1 MQLHFYLNQIIL
13 IIICIH
19 TDIALTSLSTD
30 ATLSTGVAV
39 GIAIITGT
47 IALVV
52 GVLAGVLL
60 HHCIIKYQSQS
71 SKPESS
77 SHQQRQAGPEYEE
90 VPVDKKIE
98 LRENVAYG
106 PAQSIELRVNEAY
119 GNVQH

>member
-1 MQLHFYLNQIIL
+1 MCVHA
-13 IIICIH
+13 
-19 TDIALTSLSTD
+19 DAALTSLSTD

-39 GIAIITGT
+39 GIAVVTGT

-60 HHCIIKYQSQS
+60 HHCFIKCRSQS
-71 SKPESS
+71 SKAESP
-77 SHQQRQAGPEYEE
+77 SHQQQQAGLEYEE

-119 GNVQH
+119 GHVQH

>member
-1 MQLHFYLNQIIL
+1 MCVNA
-13 IIICIH
+13 
-19 TDIALTSLSTD
+19 DAAPASLSTD

-39 GIAIITGT
+39 GLAVVITGT

-60 HHCIIKYQSQS
+60 HHYIIKYRLQS
-71 SKPESS
+71 SKTESS

>member
-1 MQLHFYLNQIIL
+1 MCVHA
-13 IIICIH
+13 
-19 TDIALTSLSTD
+19 DAGPASLSTD

-39 GIAIITGT
+39 GIAVITGT
-47 IALVV
+47 IPLVV

-60 HHCIIKYQSQS
+60 HHCFIKYQSQS
-71 SKPESS
+71 SKTESS

-90 VPVDKKIE
+90 VPIDKKIE

-106 PAQSIELRVNEAY
+106 PAQSIDLRVNEAY

>member
-1 MQLHFYLNQIIL
+1 ML
-13 IIICIH
+13 INFICVYVEKAPTI
-19 TDIALTSLSTD
+19 LSTD

-39 GIAIITGT
+39 GIAVITGT
-47 IALVV
+47 ITLVV

-60 HHCIIKYQSQS
+60 HPCIIKYRSQS
-71 SKPESS
+71 SDSS

-106 PAQSIELRVNEAY
+106 PAQSIELRVNVAY
-119 GNVQH
+119 GHVQH